1 MSILRLESI
10 NKKYLFAKQPA
21 VDNLNLSVGENCIFG
36 FLGPNGA
43 GKSTTINII
52 ARMVKK
58 DAGQVLF
65 CGRDIKD
72 GDYEYKM
79 HIGFVLEKPT
89 YFEKLTVKEYLEF
102 VASMYNLDRIETK
115 RRTVELID
123 FLELTEKHNEWIEKC
138 SAGTKKKV
146 SLAAAIIHRPKL
158 LILDEP
164 LEGIDPVSAKQIK
177 DMLRDMVSKGATVF
191 MSSHNLD
198 TVEKLCDEVA
208 IINRGQLVFQ
218 SRTEDIRKKIKD
230 EVSQETYQSLEEIFI
245 DVVSKDGERKEK
257 KKLSWL

>member
-1 MSILRLESI
+1 
-10 NKKYLFAKQPA
+10 
-21 VDNLNLSVGENCIFG
+21 
-36 FLGPNGA
+36 
-43 GKSTTINII
+43 
-52 ARMVKK
+52 
-58 DAGQVLF
+58 
-65 CGRDIKD
+65 
-72 GDYEYKM
+72 
-79 HIGFVLEKPT
+79 
-89 YFEKLTVKEYLEF
+89 
-102 VASMYNLDRIETK
+102 MYNLDRIETK

>member
-1 MSILRLESI
+1 MSILQLESI

-21 VDNLNLSVGENCIFG
+21 VENLNLSVSGNCIFG

-58 DAGQVLF
+58 DTGKVLF
-65 CGRDIKD
+65 CGREIKD
-72 GDYEYKM
+72 GDYEYKT

-102 VASMYNLDRIETK
+102 VASMYNLDRTETK
-115 RRTVELID
+115 TRTEELIEFFD
-123 FLELTEKHNEWIEKC
+123 LTEKQNQWIEKY
-138 SAGTKKKV
+138 SAGMKKKV
-146 SLAAAIIHRPKL
+146 SLAAAIIHKPEL

-177 DMLRDMVSKGATVF
+177 DMLRSMVDKGATVF

-208 IINRGQLVFQ
+208 IINKGKLVFQ
-218 SRTEDIRKKIKD
+218 SKTEEIRKKIKN
-230 EVSQETYQSLEEIFI
+230 ELGQETYQSLEEIFI
-245 DVVSKDGERKEK
+245 DVVSPNGEQREK